1 MEGSNRGS
9 LDGQVAIVTGGVRRI
24 GRAIAL
30 ALAAEGAAIVVNARS
45 SKAEGDALVQELEG
59 IGARALLH
67 LADITDE
74 AAVARMV
81 ENVTDVFGRVDIL
94 VNNAA
99 NRAEAPFTTITLSKW
114 REILSI
120 VLDGAFLCSR
130 AVVPLMLRQGR
141 GAIINI
147 GGVTGHTGAFHRAHV
162 VTAKAGIVGLTKAL
176 AVEFADKGITVN
188 CVVPG
193 KIGGER
199 SATSGETGGAMPG
212 GGMPLVGRLGKP
224 DEVAEVVRMLCLP
237 TGAFITGQTIHVSGG
252 LFMP

>member
-1 MEGSNRGS
+1 MERAKRGA
-9 LDGQVAIVTGGVRRI
+9 LEGQVAIITGGVRRI

-45 SKAEGDALVQELEG
+45 SKAEGDALVQELEAAG
-59 IGARALLH
+59 GRAFLH

-81 ENVTDVFGRVDIL
+81 EGVADVFGRVDIL

-99 NRAEAPFTTITLSKW
+99 NRGEAPFTTISLAQW

-120 VLDGAFLCSR
+120 ILDGAFLCSR
-130 AVVPLMLRQGR
+130 AVVPRMLAQGR
-141 GAIINI
+141 GTIVNI
-147 GGVTGHTGAFHRAHV
+147 GGVTAHTGAYHRAHV

-193 KIGGER
+193 KIGGQR
-199 SATSGETGGAMPG
+199 SATSGESGGSVPG
-212 GGMPLVGRLGKP
+212 GGLPLVGRMGTS

-252 LFMP
+252 LYLP